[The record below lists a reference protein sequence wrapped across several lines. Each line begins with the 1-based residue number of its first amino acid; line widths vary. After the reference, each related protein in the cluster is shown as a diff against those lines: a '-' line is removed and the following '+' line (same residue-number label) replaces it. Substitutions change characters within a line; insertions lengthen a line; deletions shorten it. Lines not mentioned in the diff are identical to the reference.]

1 MLFNSLAYIFIFLPG
16 VLIGYF
22 TLHKLGF
29 LKLARMFL
37 LLASIGF
44 YSHSNILHL
53 LRLILLSLVFNYWLG
68 SMLAK
73 SHGKEAV
80 KGIGRKALLLGG
92 IGVNVA
98 SLVYFKYTDFL
109 IGNINFIFHI
119 HVPLLHI
126 LLPLGISFF
135 TFQEIAY
142 LVDSYYGETRE
153 YSFLNYAL
161 FVTFFPQLIAGPIV
175 HHKEMMAQFEAKEN
189 LRINFDNIAAG
200 LFCFAVGLFKKVV
213 VADTFAVW
221 ATGGFDKFTG
231 PMGFFAAW
239 AVSLSYTLQLYF
251 DFSGYTDMAIG
262 AGRMFNIALPLNFNS
277 PYKASDIQDFWQR
290 WHMTLSRFWK
300 SYVYVPLGGNRR
312 GFVRMCANLFLVF
325 LIGGIWHGAG
335 WTFVIWGALHGAAMV
350 IFRCWKKL
358 GMALPAFWAWLLT
371 FNFVNI
377 AWIFFRA
384 NTLSDAVRIL
394 RGMAGLNGIEFSLAP
409 GMTALWIAVFLLI
422 ALLAKNTHEL
432 AQKFKPNFY
441 YLAAVLVLFM
451 VSLYNLGS
459 YSEFIYFRF

>member
-1 MLFNSLAYIFIFLPG
+1 MLFNSLPYIFIFLPG

-22 TLHKLGF
+22 TLNKLGF
-29 LKLARMFL
+29 LTSARVFL
-37 LLASIGF
+37 LTASIGF

-53 LRLILLSLVFNYWLG
+53 LRLILLSMVFNYWLG
-68 SMLAK
+68 SLLAK
-73 SHGKEAV
+73 NHDKETIHG
-80 KGIGRKALLLGG
+80 ISRKVLLLGG
-92 IGVNVA
+92 IAVNVA

-109 IGNINFIFHI
+109 IGNVNFIFHAQ
-119 HVPLLHI
+119 VPLWHI

-142 LVDSYYGETRE
+142 LVDSYYGETKE
-153 YSFLNYAL
+153 YNFRNYAL

-175 HHKEMMAQFEAKEN
+175 HHKEMMAQFETKEN
-189 LRINFDNIAAG
+189 LRINFDNIAVG
-200 LFCFAVGLFKKVV
+200 LFFFAVGLFKKVV
-213 VADTFAVW
+213 VADTFALW
-221 ATGGFDKFTG
+221 ATSGFDKFVG
-231 PMGFFAAW
+231 PMGFSAAW

-262 AGRMFNIALPLNFNS
+262 AGRMFNITLPLNFNS
-277 PYKASDIQDFWQR
+277 PYKALDIQDFWKR

-312 GFVRMCANLFLVF
+312 GFVRTCANLFLVF

-335 WTFVIWGALHGAAMV
+335 WTFFIWGALHGAAMV

-358 GMALPAFWAWLLT
+358 GMAMPGFWAWFLT

-384 NTLSDAVRIL
+384 NTLSDAARIL
-394 RGMAGLNGIEFSLAP
+394 RGMAGLNGVEFSAKP
-409 GMTALWIAVFLLI
+409 GISALWIAVFLLI

-432 AQKFKPNFY
+432 AQKFKLNSY
-441 YLAAVLVLFM
+441 YLAAVSVLFL
-451 VSLYNLGS
+451 VSLYNFGN

>member
-1 MLFNSLAYIFIFLPG
+1 MLFNSLPYIFIFLPG

-29 LKLARMFL
+29 LTSARLFL
-37 LLASIGF
+37 LIASIGF
-44 YSHSNILHL
+44 YSHSNIIHL
-53 LRLILLSLVFNYWLG
+53 LRLILLSMVFNYWFG

-73 SHGKEAV
+73 NHGKAAIN
-80 KGIGRKALLLGG
+80 GITRKALLLGG
-92 IGVNVA
+92 IAINIA

-109 IGNINFIFHI
+109 IGNINFIFHSHI
-119 HVPLLHI
+119 PLWHI

-142 LVDSYYGETRE
+142 LVDSYHGETKE
-153 YSFLNYAL
+153 YNFTNYAL

-175 HHKEMMAQFEAKEN
+175 HHKEMMAQFATKEN
-189 LRINFDNIAAG
+189 LRINFDNIAIG
-200 LFCFAVGLFKKVV
+200 LFFFAIGLFKKVV
-213 VADTFAVW
+213 IADTFAFW
-221 ATGGFDKFTG
+221 ATGGFDATHV

-262 AGRMFNIALPLNFNS
+262 AARMFNIALPLNFNS

-300 SYVYVPLGGNRR
+300 NYVYVPLGGNRR
-312 GFVRMCANLFLVF
+312 GFLRMCANLFLVF

-335 WTFVIWGALHGAAMV
+335 WTFFIWGAMHGAAMV

-358 GMALPAFWAWLLT
+358 GMAMPRFWAWFLT
-371 FNFVNI
+371 FNFVNV

-384 NTLSDAVRIL
+384 NTLSDAGRIL
-394 RGMAGLNGIEFSLAP
+394 KGMAGLNGIAFSLKLDIT
-409 GMTALWIAVFLLI
+409 MLWIAVFLLI
-422 ALLAKNTHEL
+422 VVLAKNTHEL
-432 AQKFKPNFY
+432 AQKFKHDLY
-441 YLAAVLVLFM
+441 YLALVLVLFM